1 VRVPRLGCSAWRR
14 SRWAGPFNAVGSW
27 RGREGAGFFGS
38 VIALDLAVVTSGKC
52 NINAPPLSRRA
63 AFCAKGKGDLQ
74 HRHVGVLGPGRSGY
88 TLDLMRMARASRPT

>member
-1 VRVPRLGCSAWRR
+1 MVGLARRR
-14 SRWAGPFNAVGSW
+14 SRWDGPFNAFGSW
-27 RGREGAGFFGS
+27 RGRESVGGFFGS

-74 HRHVGVLGPGRSGY
+74 HDTSEFWGRAAAD
-88 TLDLMRMARASRPT
+88 TLST